1 MSLISFAKEELERI
15 GYNPNPDPNS
25 EDIDDYAVTC
35 ILELLETF
43 AKQEHSSF
51 SANYVLKIFNRL
63 VNFKPLSPL
72 TGKDAEWTEIY
83 SDENEIAYQNKRC
96 YNVSKFINPK
106 TKEEKCHLNDHY
118 IFVDKNGAS
127 FTGYKSCLVIDKF
140 PFSIP
145 DKIYIHE
152 GTEEAKEWIEKH
164 QYNPFDQN

>member
-15 GYNPNPDPNS
+15 DYNPNPDPNS

-43 AKQEHSSF
+43 AKQDHSSF
-51 SANYVLKIFNRL
+51 SANYILNIFNKL
-63 VNFKPLSPL
+63 VKFKPLSPL
-72 TGKDAEWTEIY
+72 TGEDDEWIEVY
-83 SDENEIAYQNKRC
+83 NDENEIAYQNKRC
-96 YNVSKFINPK
+96 SSVFKTIDTK
-106 TKEEKCHLNDHY
+106 TKEEKCSINDHY

-127 FTGYKSCLVIDKF
+127 FTGYKSYLVIDKF

-152 GTEEAKEWIEKH
+152 GTDEAKEWIKKH
-164 QYNPFDQN
+164 QYYPFD

>member
-25 EDIDDYAVTC
+25 EDIDDCAVTC

-43 AKQEHSSF
+43 VKQEHS
-51 SANYVLKIFNRL
+51 
-63 VNFKPLSPL
+63 NF
-72 TGKDAEWTEIY
+72 
-83 SDENEIAYQNKRC
+83 SDEIIYQNKRHF
-96 YNVSKFINPK
+96 NVFKTINVK

-118 IFVDKNGAS
+118 VFVDKNGAS
-127 FTGYKSCLVIDKF
+127 FTDCKSRLVIDEF

-152 GTEEAKEWIEKH
+152 GAEEAKEWIEKH
-164 QYNPFDQN
+164 QYDPFE